1 MFGFINAYK
10 PPGITSRDVVNI
22 VQRRLRDIRTEL
34 GAKVKV
40 GHAGTLDPLAEGV
53 LVVAVG
59 RAVRLV
65 PYVQQQP
72 KHYRGKFLLGQS
84 TASGDLEGD
93 VTHHPKLPMPTKAK
107 LDAAAKAMIGRITQT
122 PPAHSAIWIDGR
134 RAYDLARQGQ
144 DVDMPTREVDIHSL
158 SVLRMDAPEMELDI
172 VCGSGTYI
180 RSVGMDLAGAVGNVA
195 VMSHLCRRG
204 VGDFVA
210 TKAVSI
216 ERLRDDNL
224 SAMLLPPLMAVSHL
238 PQITVDTTQSW
249 RLGCG
254 LDIDR
259 ADVEPIHD
267 AIAHEVAAIT
277 DEGSLRGIVFAKDQ
291 HWMPKRMFPVED

>member
-10 PPGITSRDVVNI
+10 PPGVTSRDVVNI
-22 VQRRLRDIRTEL
+22 VQRRLRDVRTQL

-53 LVVAVG
+53 LVIGVG

-84 TASGDLEGD
+84 TISGDLEGD

-107 LDAAAKAMIGRITQT
+107 LEAAAKTMIGRITQT

-134 RAYDLARQGQ
+134 RAYDLVREGK
-144 DVDMPTREVDIHSL
+144 DVDMPTRQVDIHSL
-158 SVLRMDAPEMELDI
+158 SVLRVDAPEMELDI

-180 RSVGMDLAGAVGNVA
+180 RSLGMDLAGACGTVA
-195 VMSHLCRRG
+195 VMSHLIRHG
-204 VGDFVA
+204 VGDFSH
-210 TKAVSI
+210 TKAVSLDRI
-216 ERLRDDNL
+216 RDENL
-224 SAMLLPPLMAVSHL
+224 ASMLLPPLMAVSHL
-238 PQITVDTTQSW
+238 PQIVVDATQSW

-254 LDIDR
+254 LNVARDE
-259 ADVEPIHD
+259 VESVGD
-267 AIAHEVAAIT
+267 SLSHEVAAIT
-277 DEGSLRGIVFAKDQ
+277 DEGSLRGIVFAKDDQ
-291 HWMPKRMFPVED
+291 WMPKRIFPVDE